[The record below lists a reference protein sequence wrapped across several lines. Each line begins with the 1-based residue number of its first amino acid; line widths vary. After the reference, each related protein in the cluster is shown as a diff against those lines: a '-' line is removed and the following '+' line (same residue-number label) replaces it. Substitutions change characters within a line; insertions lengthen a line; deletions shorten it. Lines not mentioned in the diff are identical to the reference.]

1 MVSLEVSGMGLKH
14 GYACCHICFQLLVV
28 DRVDG
33 DVSSSGYKDTNILIL
48 LVKIA
53 W

>member
-1 MVSLEVSGMGLKH
+1 MVSLSAMGLNH
-14 GYACCHICFQLLVV
+14 GYACHICFQLLVV

-48 LVKIA
+48 RMHGKVA
-53 W
+53 G